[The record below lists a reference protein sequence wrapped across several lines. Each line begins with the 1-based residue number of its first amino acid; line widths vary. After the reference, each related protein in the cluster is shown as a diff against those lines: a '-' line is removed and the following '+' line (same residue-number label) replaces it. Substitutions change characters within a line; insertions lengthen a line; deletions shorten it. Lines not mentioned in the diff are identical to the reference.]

1 MGIGTGGAAA
11 IGAGVSAATGL
22 GGAAL
27 QANAAGKAAQT
38 QANAADF
45 AAQLQFQE
53 AQQAL
58 GFQEQQYANTLGLE
72 EPGYLTGNESL
83 GTLAQLMGLDPQ
95 AANTSIFS
103 NPFGASG
110 APTGVNPG
118 LGSSLPPGVLGN
130 PGGGPVPM
138 QADAASNTVPL
149 SALASPQQN
158 AAAIEGFGNPIDTIR
173 APIDFGNGN
182 FNPTQAGGSTSPNP
196 KFSGLNQ
203 PGGMQGGPV
212 TSGQGPITV
221 SGNPGAGAS
230 GGLATQGPGP
240 GQPPISPAGSAPGTI
255 GNTGLP
261 QGFLAQTWNTPFV
274 APTAD
279 QAAQMPGYQF
289 QLQQGQQALQ
299 NSAAARGG
307 LLSGG
312 TAKALDQYSQGLAS
326 TDYQNLYNQALTQ
339 YQQAYNIFN
348 QNQSNVFNRYA
359 ALAGIGQTS
368 AQQLSNAGL
377 TTGNNVANTLLTSG
391 AQIGGD
397 IQNAA
402 AANASGYIGA
412 ANAYG
417 GAISNLGG
425 LAQLLPLYR
434 SLQSNPTASTPGAD
448 IGDPNAIGSPGSTI
462 FE

>member
-1 MGIGTGGAAA
+1 MSVATSTAIGIAGAVGAAGS
-11 IGAGVSAATGL
+11 IGSSLIGGSAA
-22 GGAAL
+22 
-27 QANAAGKAAQT
+27 NKAASA
-38 QANAADF
+38 QAQAAEF
-45 AAQLQFQE
+45 AAQLQYQE

-83 GTLAQLMGLDPQ
+83 GTLAQLMGLTPQ
-95 AANTSIFS
+95 VANTSIFS
-103 NPFGASG
+103 NPFGMNG

-118 LGSSLPPGVLGN
+118 FGSPTALPGAVNPGV
-130 PGGGPVPM
+130 GGGIGPIPM
-138 QADAASNTVPL
+138 QAQD
-149 SALASPQQN
+149 
-158 AAAIEGFGNPIDTIR
+158 AAAIEGFGNPSNPTN
-173 APIDFGNGN
+173 FGNGALD
-182 FNPTQAGGSTSPNP
+182 FNPPAGDFTSPNP
-196 KFSGLNQ
+196 RFTGLNQ
-203 PGGMQGGPV
+203 PGGIQGGPV
-212 TSGQGPITV
+212 RFNPPGGGIQDPHTPPQPINFN
-221 SGNPGAGAS
+221 GNPAQTTVPTS
-230 GGLATQGPGP
+230 
-240 GQPPISPAGSAPGTI
+240 PGTI

-289 QLQQGQQALQ
+289 QLQQGQQALE

-348 QNQSNVFNRYA
+348 QNQSNIFNRYA

-377 TTGNNVANTLLTSG
+377 TTGSNVANTLLSSG

-402 AANASGYIGA
+402 AARASGYVGA

-417 GAISNLGG
+417 GALSNLGG
-425 LAQLLPLYR
+425 LAQLLPLYS
-434 SLQSNPTASTPGAD
+434 SLRQSSPTALTPGID
-448 IGDPNAIGSPGSTI
+448 TGNPNTIGSPGSTI
-462 FE
+462 FD